1 MRVCVCVPVCRR
13 PEIAKLN
20 GLKCDI
26 FKDDTEAAIAATNEI
41 IARNR
46 KLFPH
51 IGNSRDVL
59 TTVAPHITSK
69 FFYIHVE
76 GVIIACMHCLHMLR
90 SHARMQHFYTP
101 NKGES
106 GQREYETFRL
116 RDHEITMARISK
128 NVEEEEEKRLTFSK
142 FAYVADRQI
151 EAISS
156 THCNS

>member
-26 FKDDTEAAIAATNEI
+26 FKDDTKAAIAATNEI
-41 IARNR
+41 LAKNR

-59 TTVAPHITSK
+59 TTVATSK

-76 GVIIACMHCLHMLR
+76 GVIIACIACTCCDRMLACNIVIHLTKVKADKGSMKR
-90 SHARMQHFYTP
+90 S
-101 NKGES
+101 
-106 GQREYETFRL
+106 
-116 RDHEITMARISK
+116 D
-128 NVEEEEEKRLTFSK
+128 
-142 FAYVADRQI
+142 
-151 EAISS
+151 
-156 THCNS
+156 